1 MHGQAVFH
9 RDLNFAENEGLKIVE
24 KLVCDVV
31 SAFVY
36 VFIGNCFDLICD
48 SRNGAETNG
57 NGVGAVG
64 VVVTYKESKIARIA
78 CSYVF
83 CATCTDENALFD
95 IGF

>member
-1 MHGQAVFH
+1 MHRQTVFH
-9 RDLNFAENEGLKIVE
+9 RDLNFAHNKGLEIVKE
-24 KLVCDVV
+24 FVGDVV

-36 VFIGNCFDLICD
+36 VFVRNGFDLICD

-64 VVVTYKESKIARIA
+64 VVVTDKESKIARIA

-83 CATCTDENALFD
+83 CTACTDENALLD